1 MGCGAVRR
9 AQIVIYINE
18 ATPPYAGLVAPVED
32 APSVYPPSGIVKR
45 GDDIYFDDKELIK
58 QCQAVHVDKVIVY
71 CQELILGIELV
82 YCLDQAIQ
90 TRVHAM
96 EKGGVQM
103 RLDLDEDESIVYV
116 ETTASAAGVHSLVL
130 KTSKGHQ
137 LVAEGKKGRGE
148 QTAVQTFAEEKR
160 AVVAVKGCYGTVL
173 KALGVYT
180 WKMRRS

>member
-1 MGCGAVRR
+1 MGCGSVRR

-18 ATPPYAGLVAPVED
+18 ATPPYAALVGTAGD
-32 APSVYPPSGIVKR
+32 APSVYPPSGLVKR
-45 GDDIYFDDKELIK
+45 GDDTYFDDKELIK

-71 CQELILGIELV
+71 CQDLISGIELV

-90 TRVHAM
+90 TRVHAL

-103 RLDLDEDESIVYV
+103 KLDLEEEESIIYV
-116 ETTASAAGVHSLVL
+116 ESTASALGLHSLVL

-148 QTAVQTFAEEKR
+148 LTAVQSFAEEKR
-160 AVVAVKGCYGTVL
+160 AVVAVKGCYDHVL